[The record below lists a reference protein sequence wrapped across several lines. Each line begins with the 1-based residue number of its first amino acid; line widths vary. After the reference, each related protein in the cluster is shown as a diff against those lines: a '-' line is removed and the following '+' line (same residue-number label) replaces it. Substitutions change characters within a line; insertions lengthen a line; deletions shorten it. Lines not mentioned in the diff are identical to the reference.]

1 MGAQQS
7 STSATL
13 DATMKPA
20 EDTVDDCTP
29 VPAATPVRARP
40 QHRVTGP
47 RRGALKHSR
56 PAEPTTVVGA
66 AEPSKGLQRLREF
79 VCIRRAAAQ
88 RRCRLGGGKRRVIF
102 QPKIRVTEF
111 TRMLDG
117 GGTVPGDNSIIT
129 LGLGRA
135 FRAQTTPLAPPHLS
149 GQPPAPPIEESAWVP
164 PKQRERLLRRAMGDG
179 LFFRLWSRRR
189 REVLRIRASRR
200 QSNSTAEDQQL
211 MPISIE
217 EANMRAKVLAHEVL
231 QQRQQQQQQRIF
243 SVLQDASIRTP
254 ARGRKRMRSASVRG
268 QQKRHGKK
276 KSRVA
281 VAVATEAVSGSRPL
295 GTEEPTNITV
305 SAAKPSPLV
314 QICSCCRNTL
324 PSVPGAKA
332 ADATAELLYCPSCVV
347 SGTIR
352 ASANAGA

>member
-231 QQRQQQQQQRIF
+231 QQQQQQQRIF